1 MSRAKLLLAVGIV
14 LCVLS
19 VAVGL
24 ARLRAPEPTERTS
37 AQPAAAPHPAAPM
50 PPPANPDEQAA
61 PPGAP
66 PAGAKAPAP
75 EPPRAPPDPSAA
87 LLAELNAAL
96 PGLGVKPPAQL
107 TAAVTRGDHLTL
119 TFSHEFQPY
128 LASLSALDELTAALS
143 GRVHG
148 HGYRHLDLLMLDTHG
163 QAVSIDELVKTPP
176 AQRPRPE
183 PIDDGVRR

>member
-37 AQPAAAPHPAAPM
+37 AQPAAAPRPAAPM

-66 PAGAKAPAP
+66 PAGAKAP